1 MTVTFVNLFEVPDGR
16 EDVFLEHWKE
26 VNAYMREKPGYVEHK
41 LHRALRPD
49 ARYRFANIAIWASA
63 EDWQEARTTTAS
75 GRSSPRPDWQEF
87 PSLPT
92 LYEVVHEGT
101 A

>member
-1 MTVTFVNLFEVPDGR
+1 MTVTFVNLFDVPKGR
-16 EDVFLEHWKE
+16 DEAFLSQWDE
-26 VNAYMREKPGYVEHK
+26 VNTYLRVKPGYVEHK
-41 LHRALRPD
+41 LHRAVLPD
-49 ARYRFANIAIWASA
+49 ARYRFANVAIWAST
-63 EDWQEARTTTAS
+63 EDWKNAHDDGFRALVTH
-75 GRSSPRPDWQEF
+75 PDWKEF